1 MFFDVRIIHTTRVRM
16 DKTDVFQMHL
26 SHAIIVH
33 NASPCAQPPAQP
45 PFQGWHG
52 RIECNGLFSIWRI
65 FRVWHIALR
74 KFLLG
79 IPSTRVTCRLPGQQG
94 SDFFTIYIRP
104 TSAPLAAIDGNEVS
118 HDDNRLSDEI
128 RFVKFSSISWTK
140 DSKGFFYQVRDGR
153 FNPCSS

>member
-1 MFFDVRIIHTTRVRM
+1 MRHFAPNLQPNLLSKDGTAALSATAFSRSGEYFAYGISRSVGSFLTYHQHDLDTR
-16 DKTDVFQMHL
+16 HL
-26 SHAIIVH
+26 
-33 NASPCAQPPAQP
+33 
-45 PFQGWHG
+45 
-52 RIECNGLFSIWRI
+52 
-65 FRVWHIALR
+65 
-74 KFLLG
+74 
-79 IPSTRVTCRLPGQQG
+79 PSLQG

-118 HDDNRLSDEI
+118 HDTHRLSDEI